1 VSRRLLGLLLGLAAL
16 FLGLGVPA
24 TASASS
30 GSEPGAV
37 ALLERALRAQDALAY
52 SGVQQVW
59 DRGGAMRTVGISH
72 QPGSG
77 TLLEVEDAA
86 DGGQAA
92 GFVIGAEQ
100 PAISPAAIL
109 GLLASSYRLAVTGT
123 EPVAGRS
130 AVVIGATDDEGRPMA
145 RFWVDAA
152 TGLLLRR
159 EVFDANGQLQRSSGF
174 EQVTM
179 TVGRVQHLPPLLPAA
194 HGPGLQQVDLATWC
208 RRGWTC
214 LNSIGRLQLVDARP
228 VEDTGSST
236 LHLTY
241 SDGLNV
247 VSVFEE
253 LGRLPSQ
260 PLAGSAA
267 AVVDGHPVRVFT
279 GSPERVVWSGAG
291 QVFTVVTDAPPEVVE
306 AVVAALPHSTSAD
319 TLWSRLHR
327 GGARVVSWL
336 NPFG

>member
-1 VSRRLLGLLLGLAAL
+1 MNRRLLGLLLGLAVL
-16 FLGLGVPA
+16 FLGLGAPA
-24 TASASS
+24 AASASS
-30 GSEPGAV
+30 GSAPDAV
-37 ALLERALRAQDALAY
+37 ALLERALRAQDAQAY

-59 DRGGAMRTVGISH
+59 ARGGSMRTVGVSH

-77 TLLEVEDAA
+77 TLLNVEDAA

-92 GFVIGAEQ
+92 GFVTGAEQ
-100 PAISPAAIL
+100 PVISPATVL
-109 GLLASSYRLAVTGT
+109 RLLASSYRLSVTGT
-123 EPVAGRS
+123 EPVAGRT

-159 EVFDANGQLQRSSGF
+159 DLFDASGQLQRSSGF
-174 EQVTM
+174 EQVSM
-179 TVGRVQHLPPLLPAA
+179 TAGRVQHLPPMLPTA
-194 HGPGLQQVDLATWC
+194 HGPGLQQVDLAAWC

-214 LNSIGRLQLVDARP
+214 LDSIGRLQLVDARP
-228 VEDTGSST
+228 VEDAGSTT

-241 SDGLNV
+241 SDGLNA

-253 LGRLPSQ
+253 QGRLPSR
-260 PLAGSAA
+260 PLAGSTA
-267 AVVDGHPVRVFT
+267 AVVAGRSVQVFT

-291 QVFTVVTDAPPEVVE
+291 QVFTVVTDAPSEVVD
-306 AVVAALPHSTSAD
+306 AVVAALPHSTPVD
-319 TLWSRLHR
+319 TLWHRLHR
-327 GGARVVSWL
+327 GGARVLSWL